1 MITVKCIAAYDFGT
15 SGVKAALVSEE
26 GKILAVQE
34 KAYPLYKPQPLYVEQ
49 DPKDYWDAVCEVTR
63 GVLTNSGAMPE
74 DVKALSFSVQAV
86 NIIPVD
92 KDGNVLHN
100 AISWLDGR
108 AEKQAEEI
116 NTRCGMDLV
125 RSQDHSQDFCGS
137 KKIGRIFMK
146 KQHIFWTVT
155 VSSSIRRPV

>member
-34 KAYPLYKPQPLYVEQ
+34 KGYPLYKPQPLYVEQ
-49 DPKDYWDAVCEVTR
+49 DPKDYWDAVCEVTH
-63 GVLTNSGAMPE
+63 GVLANSGAMPE

-116 NTRCGMDLV
+116 NTRCGIDLV
-125 RSQDHSQDFCGS
+125 RSQDH
-137 KKIGRIFMK
+137 
-146 KQHIFWTVT
+146 
-155 VSSSIRRPV
+155 

>member
-63 GVLTNSGAMPE
+63 GVLANSGAI
-74 DVKALSFSVQAV
+74 AGGCQS
-86 NIIPVD
+86 II
-92 KDGNVLHN
+92 
-100 AISWLDGR
+100 
-108 AEKQAEEI
+108 
-116 NTRCGMDLV
+116 
-125 RSQDHSQDFCGS
+125 F
-137 KKIGRIFMK
+137 
-146 KQHIFWTVT
+146 
-155 VSSSIRRPV
+155 

>member
-1 MITVKCIAAYDFGT
+1 MRFVR
-15 SGVKAALVSEE
+15 L
-26 GKILAVQE
+26 
-34 KAYPLYKPQPLYVEQ
+34 LY
-49 DPKDYWDAVCEVTR
+49 
-63 GVLTNSGAMPE
+63 GVLANSGAMPE

-125 RSQDHSQDFCGS
+125 KESGPSVKTFVD
-137 KKIGRIFMK
+137 
-146 KQHIFWTVT
+146 
-155 VSSSIRRPV
+155 

>member
-1 MITVKCIAAYDFGT
+1 MR
-15 SGVKAALVSEE
+15 L
-26 GKILAVQE
+26 
-34 KAYPLYKPQPLYVEQ
+34 
-49 DPKDYWDAVCEVTR
+49 
-63 GVLTNSGAMPE
+63 LTEFWRIPGAMPE

-125 RSQDHSQDFCGS
+125 RSQDHQSRLLWI
-137 KKIGRIFMK
+137 KEN
-146 KQHIFWTVT
+146 
-155 VSSSIRRPV
+155 RPDIYEKTAYFLDCNSFLQYNGDRCDGGKT